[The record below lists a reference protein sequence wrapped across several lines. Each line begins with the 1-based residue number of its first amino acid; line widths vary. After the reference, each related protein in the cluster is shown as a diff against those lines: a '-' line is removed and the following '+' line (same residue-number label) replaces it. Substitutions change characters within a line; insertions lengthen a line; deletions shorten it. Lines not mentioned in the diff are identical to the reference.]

1 MRFQQCNI
9 LAVLADPCQTPES
22 LSCACEA
29 LSRHDESPEL
39 FGFDL
44 MFLSSMCD
52 VSRRCSELLL
62 ALGCIHPLVCLLAH
76 GCEGVRCGAC
86 RALLQLCK
94 YALHAYCIP
103 LAYLLH

>member
-1 MRFQQCNI
+1 M
-9 LAVLADPCQTPES
+9 
-22 LSCACEA
+22 
-29 LSRHDESPEL
+29 HDESPEL

-62 ALGCIHPLVCLLAH
+62 ALGCIHPLFAH
-76 GCEGVRCGAC
+76 GCEGVRFGAC

-94 YALHAYCIP
+94 YALHTYCMP
-103 LAYLLH
+103 LACLLHASCINTAFGYLLTLMPHVR